1 MWDTYL
7 CLLLNIKHLLFHVH
21 INVWS
26 NTAQQISRCWHS
38 LKAPREANTW
48 HSSSREP
55 CRWPGLDQWEEPKTF
70 CILSLVKS
78 ESPKIMERS
87 VSLLPSAGGCKFH
100 FVSALLSCDLVF
112 AVHLP
117 ARQETRDFRNYQAA
131 TCPASNEEN
140 YIRTGAGEEEGD
152 DDGDDGLPETT
163 LVCQYSLL
171 EDFSISVRRNFW
183 WIVLSRHNFLLSWG
197 NSIQISPEECLSR
210 FMRDIQGE
218 KFKAQNFSTSETPN
232 MVLGQTRWRRWK
244 VTLGF

>member
-117 ARQETRDFRNYQAA
+117 ARQETREISEIIRPP
-131 TCPASNEEN
+131 PAQP
-140 YIRTGAGEEEGD
+140 IMRTITFEQEQERRKVMMDSLRQLWYVSTHCWRTFQLVWGE
-152 DDGDDGLPETT
+152 T
-163 LVCQYSLL
+163 
-171 EDFSISVRRNFW
+171 W

-218 KFKAQNFSTSETPN
+218 KFKAQNFSTSETPKT
-232 MVLGQTRWRRWK
+232 VVGQVRRPE
-244 VTLGF
+244 VEGNSGF

>member
-1 MWDTYL
+1 MFDQTQRNKSRDVDTL
-7 CLLLNIKHLLFHVH
+7 WRHREKQTLDTPPAESRVGGL
-21 INVWS
+21 VWTS
-26 NTAQQISRCWHS
+26 ERNSR
-38 LKAPREANTW
+38 
-48 HSSSREP
+48 
-55 CRWPGLDQWEEPKTF
+55 QF

-140 YIRTGAGEEEGD
+140 YIRTGAGEEE
-152 DDGDDGLPETT
+152 GDDGLPETT

>member
-1 MWDTYL
+1 MFDQTQRNKSRDVDTL
-7 CLLLNIKHLLFHVH
+7 WRHREKQTLDTPPAESRVGGL
-21 INVWS
+21 VWTS
-26 NTAQQISRCWHS
+26 ERN
-38 LKAPREANTW
+38 PR
-48 HSSSREP
+48 
-55 CRWPGLDQWEEPKTF
+55 QF

-117 ARQETRDFRNYQAA
+117 ARQETREISEIIRPP
-131 TCPASNEEN
+131 PAQP
-140 YIRTGAGEEEGD
+140 IMRTITFEQEQERRKVMMDSLRQLWYVSTHCWRTFQLVWGE
-152 DDGDDGLPETT
+152 T
-163 LVCQYSLL
+163 
-171 EDFSISVRRNFW
+171 W